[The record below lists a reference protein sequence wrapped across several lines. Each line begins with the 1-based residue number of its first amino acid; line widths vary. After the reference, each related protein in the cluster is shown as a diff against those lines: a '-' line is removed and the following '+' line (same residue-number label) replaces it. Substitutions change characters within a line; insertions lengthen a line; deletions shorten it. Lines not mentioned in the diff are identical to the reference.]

1 MGRMGAVTPKPG
13 PYRRRRWVA
22 ALAVLACAALSVAAA
37 WGLRGGDDSTA
48 RAQSQPA
55 TTAAATTA
63 ATTEMAAATEP
74 SDDVAAAAPTAAPDL
89 PKRLGSGEPVTFA
102 FGGDVMFEPP
112 IRSYLDDDPAQ
123 VFAPVRRILR
133 RADVAMVN
141 LETAVTDGGDV
152 TPNKEYL
159 FRAPPSAFRAIKA
172 GGIDVVSVANN
183 HGMDYGASGLR
194 DTLRHAR
201 RAGVPVVGGGRSER
215 EAFRPWRTEVNG
227 QRIAVIGATQV
238 IDEEF
243 LSWWQ
248 ADGRQT
254 GVASA
259 KYEMEER
266 LLHEVRRARRTSDT
280 VVVYLHWG
288 AEMEA
293 CPLERQ
299 VDLARNLVRAG
310 ADIIVGAHA
319 HILLGGGMLGRA
331 FVDYGLGN
339 FVFYTGG
346 GIAAR
351 TGVLEVTATGRRI
364 DGYRWLPAQIEG
376 GRPVPLTGDA
386 RAQAVREWRDL
397 RGCTGLQR

>member
-1 MGRMGAVTPKPG
+1 MAASRRSPG
-13 PYRRRRWVA
+13 PYRRRRWTAALVAVGLVA
-22 ALAVLACAALSVAAA
+22 ALAAAA
-37 WGLRGGDDSTA
+37 WSLRAPDGPEA
-48 RAQSQPA
+48 RAQGAP
-55 TTAAATTA
+55 TA
-63 ATTEMAAATEP
+63 ATTSVEP
-74 SDDVAAAAPTAAPDL
+74 STTSGSGTTAEDGGTTAQETGIAETGAAPIPT
-89 PKRLGSGEPVTFA
+89 RLGSGEPVTFA
-102 FGGDVMFEPP
+102 FGGDVMFEEP
-112 IRSYLDDDPAQ
+112 IRSYLDEPAS
-123 VFAPVRRILR
+123 VFAPVARTLR

-141 LETAVTDGGDV
+141 LETAVTDGGDP

-159 FRAPPSAFRAIKA
+159 FRAPASAFQAIRA

-201 RAGVPVVGGGRSER
+201 RAGVPVVGGGLTER

-248 ADGRQT
+248 ADGRQA

-266 LLHEVRRARRTSDT
+266 LLYEVRRARRTSDT

-288 AEMEA
+288 AELEA

-299 VDLARNLVRAG
+299 VSLARSLVRAG
-310 ADIIVGAHA
+310 ADIIVGSHA
-319 HILLGGGMLGRA
+319 HILLGGGRLGRA

-364 DGYRWLPAQIEG
+364 DGYRWRPAEIEG
-376 GRPVPLTGDA
+376 GRPVPLTGAERTAAIADW
-386 RAQAVREWRDL
+386 QAL

>member
-1 MGRMGAVTPKPG
+1 MGASASQ
-13 PYRRRRWVA
+13 PYRRRRWIAGLVLVA
-22 ALAVLACAALSVAAA
+22 VIGIAVAAA
-37 WGLRGGDDSTA
+37 WGLRGGDGTTA
-48 RAQSQPA
+48 RAQS
-55 TTAAATTA
+55 AAATTA
-63 ATTEMAAATEP
+63 VAAT
-74 SDDVAAAAPTAAPDL
+74 PTAAAEPEPATTAEAVAAEPTI

-112 IRSYLDDDPAQ
+112 IRSYLEADPAQ

-141 LETAVTDGGDV
+141 LETAVTEGGDP

-172 GGIDVVSVANN
+172 GGIDVVSLANN

-201 RAGVPVVGGGRSER
+201 RAGVPVVGGGRTER
-215 EAFRPWRTEVNG
+215 EAFRPWRTQVNG
-227 QRIAVIGATQV
+227 QRIAVLGATQV
-238 IDEEF
+238 IDEDF

-248 ADGRQT
+248 ADGRQA

-266 LLHEVRRARRTSDT
+266 LLYEVRRARRTSDT

-288 AEMEA
+288 AEMEP
-293 CPLERQ
+293 CPLDRQ
-299 VDLARNLVRAG
+299 VVLARNLVRAG
-310 ADIIVGAHA
+310 ADIVVGSHA

-331 FVDYGLGN
+331 FVGYGLGN

-364 DGYRWLPAQIEG
+364 DGYRWLPAQIAG
-376 GRPVPLTGDA
+376 GRPVPLTGEA

-397 RGCTGLQR
+397 RGCTGLQG

>member
-1 MGRMGAVTPKPG
+1 MPASRRSQG
-13 PYRRRRWVA
+13 PYRRRRWIAALLALGLVV
-22 ALAVLACAALSVAAA
+22 ALAVVAWSV
-37 WGLRGGDDSTA
+37 RGSDGPEA
-48 RAQSQPA
+48 RAQGAPP
-55 TTAAATTA
+55 AATTA
-63 ATTEMAAATEP
+63 TTAETTTEPAATGATDASTGAEAAA
-74 SDDVAAAAPTAAPDL
+74 TAAPDI

-112 IRSYLDDDPAQ
+112 IRSYLDDDPAT

-141 LETAVTDGGDV
+141 LETAVTDGGDP

-159 FRAPPSAFRAIKA
+159 FRAPASAFDAIRA
-172 GGIDVVSVANN
+172 GGIDVVTVANN

-215 EAFRPWRTEVNG
+215 EAFRPWRTEVDG

-238 IDEEF
+238 VDEEF

-248 ADGRQT
+248 ADGRQA

-266 LLHEVRRARRTSDT
+266 LLYEVRRARRTSDT

-288 AEMEA
+288 AELEA

-299 VDLARNLVRAG
+299 VDLARKLVRAG

-319 HILLGGGMLGRA
+319 HLLLGGGMLGRA
-331 FVDYGLGN
+331 FVSYGLGN

-364 DGYRWLPAQIEG
+364 DGYRWLPAEIEG
-376 GRPVPLTGDA
+376 GRPVPLTGAA
-386 RAQAVREWRDL
+386 RTGAIADWKAL
-397 RGCTGLQR
+397 RGCTGLQG